1 VNVKLAIFNSLLQ
14 KYKKKPQIGYYFS
27 GLIYSL
33 PNHKHC
39 HFSPFIKYFFILGL
53 PYVLKNTSLRMAR
66 LNLLEE
72 TRFEKLPVSVFDNPA
87 TASVNVANRIAALI
101 KEKQAH
107 NQTAV
112 LGLATGATPV
122 AVYAEL
128 VRLHREEQ
136 LSFYNVITFNLD
148 EYYPM
153 KPGTEQS
160 YVTFMNEHLFNH
172 IDIPKGNINIPDGTL
187 PLEDIPAFCLAYEH
201 EIGKL
206 GGLDIQILGIGRTGH
221 IGFNEPGSA
230 PNSGTRLVTLDDL
243 TRRDAAR
250 DFGGKSFV
258 PAKAITMGIGTIFKA
273 RQIILMAWNKKKAS
287 IIKKAVEGEIS
298 SDVPAT
304 FLQLSQH
311 VEFILDQDAA
321 SMLTR
326 FDTPWLV
333 KDCIWDEKLIRKAV
347 IWLANT
353 LQKPILKLTE
363 EDFNNHGMAQLAIE
377 KGPVYNIN
385 IHIFNK
391 LQHTITGWPG
401 GKPHADDSQ
410 RPERAEPAKKRVI
423 IFSPHP
429 DDDVISMGGTF
440 IRLVDQ
446 QHDVHVA
453 YQTSGNTAVWD
464 DDALRFVE
472 FSIDFAQ
479 KMSLDSQDLKGIY
492 TNMRSFMESKQPNQV
507 DTAEIQSVKGLIR
520 KGEATAAARY
530 CGLSDDHIHFMALPF
545 YETGKNQKNPVSQL
559 DIDQTI
565 SLLKKIK
572 PEQIFAAG
580 DFEDPHGTHIVC
592 FNIILS
598 AMIQLRKTE
607 SWAQDCWLWMYRGAW
622 LEFDTHEI
630 EMAVPLSPQE
640 LMKKKYAIFKH
651 QSQKD
656 RAVFPGDDAREFWE
670 RAEDRNRETAKAY
683 DELGLAEYEAMEA
696 FVRWKF

>member
-1 VNVKLAIFNSLLQ
+1 
-14 KYKKKPQIGYYFS
+14 
-27 GLIYSL
+27 
-33 PNHKHC
+33 
-39 HFSPFIKYFFILGL
+39 
-53 PYVLKNTSLRMAR
+53 MAR

-72 TRFEKLPVSVFDNPA
+72 TRFEKLPVSVFENPKE
-87 TASVNVANRIAALI
+87 ASLSVAHRIADLI
-101 KEKQAH
+101 KLKQSQNAI
-107 NQTAV
+107 AV
-112 LGLATGATPV
+112 LGLATGATPI

-128 VRLHREEQ
+128 VRLHKEEG
-136 LSFYNVITFNLD
+136 LSFKNVVTFNLD

-153 KPGTEQS
+153 QPTAAQS
-160 YVTFMNEHLFNH
+160 YVTFMNENLFNH
-172 IDIPKGNINIPDGTL
+172 IDIDPNNVNIPDGTL
-187 PLEDIPAFCLAYEH
+187 KLEEIPAFCLDYERK
-201 EIGKL
+201 IGEH

-243 TRRDAAR
+243 TKRDAAR

-258 PAKAITMGIGTIFKA
+258 PLKAITMGIGTIFKA
-273 RQIILMAWNKKKAS
+273 REIILMAWNRKKAS

-298 SDVPAT
+298 SEVPAT
-304 FLQLSQH
+304 YLQLSEH
-311 VEFILDQDAA
+311 VEFILDKDAA
-321 SMLTR
+321 SLLTR

-333 KDCIWDEKLIRKAV
+333 KDCIWDDMLTRKAV

-363 EDFNNHGMAQLAIE
+363 DDFNNHGMAQLALE

-401 GKPHADDSQ
+401 GKPNADDSQ
-410 RPERAEPAKKRVI
+410 RPERAEPAKKSVL

-472 FSIDFAQ
+472 FSIDFNK
-479 KMSLDSQDLKGIY
+479 KMGLSHDALQGIY
-492 TNMRSFMESKQPNQV
+492 DNMRTFIDQKLPNQI
-507 DTAEIQSVKGLIR
+507 DTPEIQSVKGLVR
-520 KGEATAAARY
+520 KGEAIAGARY
-530 CGLSDDHIHFMALPF
+530 CGLEDDHIHFMALPF
-545 YETGKNQKNPVSQL
+545 YESGKSQKNPVTVKDIQL
-559 DIDQTI
+559 TI
-565 SLLKKIK
+565 ELLQQVK
-572 PEQIFAAG
+572 PQQVFAAG

-592 FNIILS
+592 FNIIL
-598 AMIQLRKTE
+598 AALTELRKTE

-622 LEFDTHEI
+622 HEFNTHEI

-640 LMKKKYAIFKH
+640 LEKKKYAIFKH

-656 RAVFPGDDAREFWE
+656 RAVFPGDDSREFWK

-683 DELGLAEYEAMEA
+683 DDLGLAEYEAMEA